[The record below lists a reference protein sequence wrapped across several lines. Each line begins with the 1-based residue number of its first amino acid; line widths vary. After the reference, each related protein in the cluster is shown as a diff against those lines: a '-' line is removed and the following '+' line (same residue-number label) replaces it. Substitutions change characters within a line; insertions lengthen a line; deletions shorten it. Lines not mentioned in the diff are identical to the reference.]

1 MIRDMEGLIPH
12 GVGVILI
19 VSSIV
24 VVAMAFAAFIVSL
37 WSNRS
42 LRPPQCAG
50 ELCDRSDIPSA
61 GEIEEF
67 VRSLTPEDFAA
78 AEKFAA
84 DFRRA
89 NGRSGS

>member
-24 VVAMAFAAFIVSL
+24 V
-37 WSNRS
+37 
-42 LRPPQCAG
+42 
-50 ELCDRSDIPSA
+50 
-61 GEIEEF
+61 
-67 VRSLTPEDFAA
+67 AA
-78 AEKFAA
+78 AETFAA